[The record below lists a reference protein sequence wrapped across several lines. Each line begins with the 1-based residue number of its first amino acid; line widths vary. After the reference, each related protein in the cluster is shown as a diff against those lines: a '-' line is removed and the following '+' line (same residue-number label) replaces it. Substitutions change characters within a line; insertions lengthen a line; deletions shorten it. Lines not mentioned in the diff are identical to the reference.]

1 MHCPYCSH
9 DDSRVIDSREAE
21 AGIRR
26 RRECFMC
33 GRRFTTYERVQ
44 VSPLLVVKKDG
55 RREEFDRHKVLSG
68 VRRACEKRPLPA
80 GALEALVDG
89 LEANLQALNVTEVPS
104 ARIGEMVMERL
115 RALDHI
121 AYIRFASV
129 YRQFADLDELR
140 REVEALRLTRREKQ
154 QPPDQLVLLSDED
167 MPPARAKHGR
177 TRSNA

>member
-9 DDSRVIDSREAE
+9 NESRVIDSREAE

-26 RRECFMC
+26 RRECLSC

-55 RREEFDRHKVLSG
+55 RREEFDRQKLLAG
-68 VRRACEKRPLPA
+68 VRKACEKRPLPA
-80 GALEALVDG
+80 GALEALVDR
-89 LEANLQALNVTEVPS
+89 LEADLQALNTNEVLS
-104 ARIGEMVMERL
+104 ARVGEMVMERL
-115 RALDHI
+115 RTLDHI

-140 REVEALRLTRREKQ
+140 REVEALRVSRREKE
-154 QPPDQLVLLSDED
+154 QPADQLALLSDED
-167 MPPARAKHGR
+167 MPPTRARRAR